1 MEDYDPREYG
11 ARWAGQYDDWHAGMM
26 DDEGAV
32 AVLGEFAGDGGGPI
46 LEFGVGTGRLAVPLA
61 RRGFEVVGVDISEEM
76 LAQLRAKPGAEGV
89 TTVTGDM
96 TTIRLDRE
104 FGVAFIAFSSICVLP
119 TQGAQVEFFRNAAA
133 HLRPGGR
140 FVLETATVSGQNRQ
154 HLRPVKIESDRLV
167 LSAGEVDP
175 VTSFYTGT
183 WVVLEPG
190 GTSFYP
196 VRGRSV
202 GHQEMDLMA
211 QLAGLRLENRWGN
224 WDKGEFTADSRLH
237 VSVYRKDDP
246 ATRPS
251 TP

>member
-11 ARWAGQYDDWHAGMM
+11 ARWASQYDDWHAGMM

-32 AVLGEFAGDGGGPI
+32 AVLGEFARDGDTPGPI

-61 RRGFEVVGVDISEEM
+61 RAGFEVVGVDISEEM
-76 LAQLRAKPGAEGV
+76 LARLRAKPGAEGV
-89 TTVTGDM
+89 TTVVGDM
-96 TTIRLDRE
+96 TTVRVRRE
-104 FGVAFIAFSSICVLP
+104 FGLAFIAFSSLFVLP
-119 TQGAQVEFFRNAAA
+119 TQQAQVQFFRNAAA

-140 FVLETATVSGQNRQ
+140 FVLETAMLGTSQRQ
-154 HLRPVKIESDRLV
+154 HLRAVKIETDRLV

-175 VTSFYTGT
+175 VTGFYTGT

-190 GTSFYP
+190 GTRFYP

-211 QLAGLRLENRWGN
+211 ELAGLRLEDRWGN
-224 WDKGEFTADSRLH
+224 WSKGAFAADSRLH
-237 VSVYRKDDP
+237 ISVYRKDKL
-246 ATRPS
+246 
-251 TP
+251 